1 MTLFMWIGFGLMAF
15 FSILLV
21 IGLFAEE
28 RAVRPR
34 R

>member
-1 MTLFMWIGFGLMAF
+1 MTLFMWIGFGLMAL
-15 FSILLV
+15 FSIILV

>member
-1 MTLFMWIGFGLMAF
+1 MTLFMWIGFGLMTF
-15 FSILLV
+15 FSIILI
-21 IGLFAEE
+21 IGVFVEE